1 MDDRL
6 SSAYAA
12 AKANS
17 PDLPRLIAEE
27 RAWIVRRNHC
37 PTIDCVSSAY
47 MGRLGELGAPQA
59 HASAQ
64 SPPPLRPSGS
74 LEVLLDS
81 EGGVLTVPV
90 IINGAIKLDFVVD
103 SGASDVSIPA
113 DVVLTLIRAR
123 TITDDDFIGDRVYQ
137 TADGRSVP
145 SKVFKIRSLRVG
157 DRVLQDVTA
166 SVADISAP
174 LLLGQSFLS
183 RFRSWSIDNERQV
196 LVLQ

>member
-1 MDDRL
+1 
-6 SSAYAA
+6 
-12 AKANS
+12 
-17 PDLPRLIAEE
+17 
-27 RAWIVRRNHC
+27 
-37 PTIDCVSSAY
+37 
-47 MGRLGELGAPQA
+47 
-59 HASAQ
+59 
-64 SPPPLRPSGS
+64 
-74 LEVLLDS
+74 
-81 EGGVLTVPV
+81 VPV